1 MFETTN
7 QYIYICIII
16 IYPTKITGM
25 LQIPAAFQIEM
36 AKSSLFCRGGG
47 VGDRN
52 CKEKPVDLAG
62 IQP

>member
-1 MFETTN
+1 
-7 QYIYICIII
+7 
-16 IYPTKITGM
+16 M
-25 LQIPAAFQIEM
+25 LQIPAASQIEM
-36 AKSSLFCRGGG
+36 AKSSLFCRGVGG

>member
-1 MFETTN
+1 
-7 QYIYICIII
+7 
-16 IYPTKITGM
+16 M